1 MAALGLSVGS
11 LCSGY
16 GGLELGLSKVLDT
29 NLKWFSEIDDN
40 AAKVMDYRFNKNNL
54 GDLTE
59 ITEPEEVDIVT
70 AGFPCQPFSYAG
82 YRKGI
87 EDERYLIDDICRVA
101 VEAKAEWLI
110 LENVKGILT
119 ANNGEALA
127 RVAEAMALSGFTRWE
142 WTVIGADKFGACH
155 RRERWFCVA
164 TNSDSSSGKELNF
177 RNGEGNRKETGL
189 DRSVADDSKRFS
201 FLGSAFERYKPAI
214 RRWEK
219 VSGRRAPEPYTD
231 YRLNIRFVEWMMGLP
246 EGWVSDSSLDL
257 KRTATLELLG
267 NGVVPQ
273 QASGAIRY
281 LFKHLLNGREL

>member
-1 MAALGLSVGS
+1 MATLGLSVGS

-16 GGLELGLSKVLDT
+16 GGLELGLSQVIDT
-29 NLKWFSEIDDN
+29 DLEWFSEIADN
-40 AAKVMDYRFNKNNL
+40 AIKVMDTRFGKPNL
-54 GDLTE
+54 GDLTS
-59 ITEPEEVDIVT
+59 IIRPPKVDIIT

-101 VEAKAEWLI
+101 VAAEARWII

-127 RVAEAMALSGFTRWE
+127 RVAEALALSGFSRWE
-142 WTVIGADKFGACH
+142 WTLVGADRFGACH
-155 RRERWFCVA
+155 RRERWFCIA
-164 TNSDSSSGKELNF
+164 TNTDRGSGQELNF
-177 RNGEGNRKETGL
+177 RNGEGDRQETRINRVAENNSE
-189 DRSVADDSKRFS
+189 RSSLS
-201 FLGSAFERYKPAI
+201 GSAFERYKPVI
-214 RRWEK
+214 ERWERTI
-219 VSGRRAPEPYTD
+219 GRAAPEPYTE

-246 EGWVSDSSLDL
+246 ISWVCDDTLEL
-257 KRTATLELLG
+257 TRTATLELLG

-281 LFKHLLNGREL
+281 LFKQLDNQC